1 MNTVLVLQEVNTY
14 IYSFIIA
21 VSDAVI
27 RLVCWLE
34 RIKNL
39 RKLYITNDDYWQR
52 FSWCLLLS
60 RLWAIL
66 SVSSLS
72 LQTIYTKAE
81 MKDLISKISRISIV
95 S

>member
-39 RKLYITNDDYWQR
+39 RKLYITNDDY
-52 FSWCLLLS
+52 
-60 RLWAIL
+60 
-66 SVSSLS
+66 
-72 LQTIYTKAE
+72 
-81 MKDLISKISRISIV
+81 
-95 S
+95 